1 MKKFIKY
8 SILNVLGRDIM
19 IHIVLPV
26 SMVVLGILGYTCN
39 LHTDHYMI
47 GMFSTLVVALGTINY
62 FNYTSYPKGK
72 RMEYHFEWLPV
83 FGLGIVLD
91 KMVGIILP
99 FCMIGID
106 FSNLYNYKRKLI

>member
-39 LHTDHYMI
+39 LHTDPYMI
-47 GMFSTLVVALGTINY
+47 GMFSTLAVALGVINY
-62 FNYTSYPKGK
+62 FNYTSYPKGQ
-72 RMEYHFEWLPV
+72 RIEYHFEWLPV
-83 FGLGIVLD
+83 FMGGIVVD

-106 FSNLYNYKRKLI
+106 FRNLYNYKK